1 MFLNSTRHCSNNNNN
16 RSDYLGRS
24 MRRFERAIVI
34 FAIVSATILT
44 TFLSGVSAAANR
56 ESRLR
61 WHQVDL
67 RQYSEDD
74 VKTEIKFGREVAAK
88 ILATMPPSDD
98 DSLNRYLS
106 LVGQSL
112 VYHSSRNEL
121 QFHFTL
127 LKSNTVGAYS
137 APGGYIFVTEGLFNL
152 LENEAELAAVLAH
165 EISHINLRHIVKEL
179 NIKATKKEE
188 LSNLARF
195 LGASG
200 DTTRAVINQAVDK
213 AYEVLFKNGFKKSQ
227 ELNADASAIELLAL
241 TGYDPNALA
250 AVLLRIGKL
259 KGNHNSKT
267 HPQFSKR
274 DIQLH
279 QLTQHMAQAFN
290 DANKAALRFQQYRTR
305 SKTP

>member
-1 MFLNSTRHCSNNNNN
+1 
-16 RSDYLGRS
+16 